1 MKVSY
6 NALAAALTLAFSSS
20 ALADWNLSASYNNF
34 SDDTDGVD
42 ISLGTITA
50 GVGYKYEYPNSKFS
64 VMPELRIGTGVSDDE
79 VDFDGSGDIIY
90 RVDVEIKTFTALSLR
105 GQYDISDSV
114 SVFVQPVYA
123 NLDVEASGFGRSASD
138 DEWDFGVGAG
148 LIARANEQYSFE
160 VSHERFDETDVISAG
175 VRYHF

>member
-6 NALAAALTLAFSSS
+6 KALAAALTLAFSSS

-34 SDDTDGVD
+34 SDDTDGID
-42 ISLGTITA
+42 ISMGAVTA
-50 GVGYKYEYPNSKFS
+50 GLGYKYEYPNSKFS
-64 VMPELRIGTGVSDDE
+64 VMPELRIGTGVKDD
-79 VDFDGSGDIIY
+79 DFVLWYGDMGISAT
-90 RVDVEIKTFTALSLR
+90 VEIKTFTALSVR
-105 GQYDISDSV
+105 GQYEISDSV

-123 NLDVEASGFGRSASD
+123 NLDVEVSLYGESASD

-148 LIARANEQYSFE
+148 LIARANEQFSFE
-160 VSHERFDETDVISAG
+160 VSYERFDDTDVVSAG

>member
-1 MKVSY
+1 
-6 NALAAALTLAFSSS
+6 
-20 ALADWNLSASYNNF
+20 
-34 SDDTDGVD
+34 
-42 ISLGTITA
+42 
-50 GVGYKYEYPNSKFS
+50 
-64 VMPELRIGTGVSDDE
+64 MPELRIGTGVSDDE

-160 VSHERFDETDVISAG
+160 VSYERFDETDVISAG

>member
-6 NALAAALTLAFSSS
+6 KALAAALTLAFSSS

-34 SDDTDGVD
+34 SDDTDGID
-42 ISLGTITA
+42 ISMGAVTA

-64 VMPELRIGTGVSDDE
+64 VMPELRIGTGVKDD
-79 VDFDGSGDIIY
+79 DFVLWYGDMGLSAT
-90 RVDVEIKTFTALSLR
+90 VEIKTFTALSVR
-105 GQYDISDSV
+105 GQYEISDSV

-123 NLDVEASGFGRSASD
+123 NLDVEVSLYGESASD

-160 VSHERFDETDVISAG
+160 VSYERFDETDVISAG

>member
-1 MKVSY
+1 MKVSCK
-6 NALAAALTLAFSSS
+6 ALASALTLAFSSS

-64 VMPELRIGTGVSDDE
+64 VMPELRIGTGVKDDDFVLWYGDMGLSATVE
-79 VDFDGSGDIIY
+79 V
-90 RVDVEIKTFTALSLR
+90 KTFTALSVR
-105 GQYDISDSV
+105 GQYEISDSV

-123 NLDVEASGFGRSASD
+123 NLDVEVSLYGESASD

-148 LIARANEQYSFE
+148 LIAQANEQYSFE
-160 VSHERFDETDVISAG
+160 VSYERFDETDVISAG